1 MHIFSSLSTYLI
13 AQRLRITD
21 KINLVSND
29 TIIDKAEAL
38 KNPKSWRKIVL
49 KYQKPCIKKA
59 SWQLVNTLV
68 SFLAVWVAMAF
79 VYDYSIWLTIPLMF
93 IGGGLGVRTF
103 IIFHDCGHQSFFK
116 SRRANDI
123 WGYITGT
130 IVFTPYRFWHWE
142 HRIHHSTTGDL
153 DGRAEGDVWT
163 MTVKEYEESPWKT
176 RLLYRLVRNPF
187 ILFTFSPMFLFV
199 VWQRFST
206 KKASRKDRLSVL
218 WTNIGLACMIGLGC
232 YLLGW
237 QKYLILQ
244 LGVSFIANSAGI
256 WIFYVQHQFED
267 VYWARNEEWN
277 FAAAAL
283 EGSSF
288 YKLPK
293 ILQWFSGNI
302 GFHHIH
308 HLSSRI
314 PNYRL
319 EECHNAEPLFQ
330 EVPEMTLISSLSCL
344 KYRLHDEENERL
356 VSFRYLKEYRK
367 AKAS

>member
-1 MHIFSSLSTYLI
+1 M
-13 AQRLRITD
+13 
-21 KINLVSND
+21 SND
-29 TIIDKAEAL
+29 TTTDKAEVF
-38 KNPKSWRKIVL
+38 KNPKAWRKIVV
-49 KYQKPCIKKA
+49 KYQKPDLAKA

-68 SFLAVWVAMAF
+68 PFFALWVAMYF
-79 VYDYSIWLTIPLMF
+79 VYDISPWLTIPLML
-93 IGGGLGVRTF
+93 IGGGLGVRIF

-123 WGYITGT
+123 WGYITGVL
-130 IVFTPYRFWHWE
+130 VFTPYRFWHWE

-163 MTVKEYEESPWKT
+163 MTVKEYEESTWSM
-176 RLLYRLVRNPF
+176 RMLYRLVRNPF
-187 ILFTFSPMFLFV
+187 ILFTVSPMFLFMI
-199 VWQRFST
+199 WYRFSV

-218 WTNIGLACMIGLGC
+218 WTNLGIAFMVAVGC
-232 YLLGW
+232 FIFGW

-244 LGVSFIANSAGI
+244 LGLSFVANSAGI

-319 EECHNAEPLFQ
+319 EECHNSEPLFQ
-330 EVPEMTLISSLSCL
+330 QVPAMTLRSSLACL
-344 KYRLHDEENERL
+344 KYRLHDEENGRL
-356 VSFRYLKEYRK
+356 VGFGYLKQYRK
-367 AKAS
+367 AKAVVAA